1 MSSKQ
6 LLFQGSSLVVVG
18 VWNFVADA
26 PMWLTVWTFAL
37 GGFTVLYGASRWM
50 KGQ

>member
-6 LLFQGSSLVVVG
+6 LLFNGSWLVVVG
-18 VWNFVADA
+18 VWNAVSDA

-37 GGFTVLYGASRWM
+37 GLFTVLYGASRWM
-50 KGQ
+50 KGL